1 MCVIVVVDQ
10 CPVGSAR
17 GEGWATGHGR
27 AAAAF
32 SLIWEGRGIRNT
44 FPDGLGNN

>member
-17 GEGWATGHGR
+17 GEGWATGHG
-27 AAAAF
+27 AAAF
-32 SLIWEGRGIRNT
+32 SLTWEGRGTRNT

>member
-10 CPVGSAR
+10 CPVGSSR
-17 GEGWATGHGR
+17 VGTELLL
-27 AAAAF
+27 
-32 SLIWEGRGIRNT
+32 SPSQEGRGNNT

>member
-10 CPVGSAR
+10 CPVGSER
-17 GEGWATGHGR
+17 GRVQVGTELLLSPTQ
-27 AAAAF
+27 
-32 SLIWEGRGIRNT
+32 EGRQWNNI